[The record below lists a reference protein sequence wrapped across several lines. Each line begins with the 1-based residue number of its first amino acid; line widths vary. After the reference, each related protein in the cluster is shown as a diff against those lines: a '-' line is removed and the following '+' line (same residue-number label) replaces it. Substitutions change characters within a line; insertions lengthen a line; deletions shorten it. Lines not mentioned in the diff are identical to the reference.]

1 MGLGKAAE
9 LASST
14 ISEMEEVKRKRDRLI
29 EGLVQVDNVKLNGH
43 PIKRL
48 PSNVNVSIEY
58 IEGEA
63 LILSLDMEGIAAS
76 SGSACSSGS
85 LVPFSCSNA
94 YGVKSPDS
102 PWLFTSY
109 SRQRDTD
116 GDVDYVLDKLPKI
129 INRLRAMSPLY
140 GDTKREESG
149 CPCTQKKVMDH
160 FQNPRNVGE
169 IKRCRWCRRSW
180 ECTMW

>member
-85 LVPFSCSNA
+85 LDPSH
-94 YGVKSPDS
+94 
-102 PWLFTSY
+102 
-109 SRQRDTD
+109 
-116 GDVDYVLDKLPKI
+116 VLMHMGLSHQTAHGSL
-129 INRLRAMSPLY
+129 RLTLGKGTLMGMLI
-140 GDTKREESG
+140 
-149 CPCTQKKVMDH
+149 M
-160 FQNPRNVGE
+160 F
-169 IKRCRWCRRSW
+169 
-180 ECTMW
+180 